1 MQHAHFAVKLLPT
14 YPVFVVPD
22 NATSTLCSQD
32 FANLSLIQ
40 VSFTCGAEK
49 GNLPTYTTSTLCG
62 QAFANFSLYLLFV
75 VLKKTIC
82 RHTQAHTAGKLSL
95 TYPLFAVLKLKKK
108 IC

>member
-49 GNLPTYTTSTLCG
+49 GNLPTYTTSTLCS
-62 QAFANFSLYLLFV
+62 QVFANFYLLFV

-82 RHTQAHTAGKLSL
+82 PHTQQAH
-95 TYPLFAVLKLKKK
+95 FAVKLLPT
-108 IC
+108 